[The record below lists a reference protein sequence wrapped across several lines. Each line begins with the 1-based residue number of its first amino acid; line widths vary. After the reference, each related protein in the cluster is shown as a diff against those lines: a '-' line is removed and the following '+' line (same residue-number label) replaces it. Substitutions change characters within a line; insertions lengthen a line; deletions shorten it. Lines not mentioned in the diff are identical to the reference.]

1 MRIAVLSPRTAL
13 TGGLPM
19 PVAELLGLSEL
30 NRTYERAISFNDG
43 SPFPYTALRA
53 LDVGID
59 VDDEEVAHI
68 PASGPTII
76 VANHPFGALDGLI
89 AGALAL
95 RRRSDVRVLAN
106 EWLYRVPEIQ
116 PWLLG
121 VDVFGDPK
129 RRHTNASS
137 LKLAL
142 RHLRS
147 GGLLIMFPAG
157 IVSHWQPEQLAVAD
171 PPWNR
176 IAASLA
182 RMSNAMVVPMFFDGS
197 NSWLFHAA
205 GLIHS
210 RLRTLLLPRELL
222 QKRASRVRVRIGR
235 CVCPKAM
242 SALPNDDAT
251 TGWLRLRTYDL
262 GQALRPTP
270 IAAPLPSV
278 PLIEA
283 VPPASI
289 TEELASLDS
298 SAVLVNQERYW
309 VYLADSRDIPRSL
322 TEIGRLRE
330 RTFREVGEGTGA
342 PLDLDRFDKQYQHLI
357 LFDHRNHC
365 IVGSYRIGFC
375 DQLTRQAGPS
385 GLYTNTLFY
394 FSPGFVR
401 TLGNTL
407 ELGRS
412 FVRSEYQ
419 KSPLALALL
428 WRGIGRVLVQNPR
441 YEQLM
446 GPVSI
451 SADYNDVSRR
461 LMVSFLESLDN
472 EKRRAKSVRA
482 RNRPRQR
489 LAASEQAQL
498 LTAGFG
504 VRQLGR
510 LIADADAKHQGI
522 PVLLE
527 RYLELGGRVLSLNVD
542 NAFGHCVDALVVVN
556 VPRVPELMLKRFMGP
571 DGLRSYL
578 GARTQGFALT
588 G

>member
-1 MRIAVLSPRTAL
+1 MRIAAFSPNTAL

-19 PVAELLGLSEL
+19 PVAELLGLGEL
-30 NRTYERAISFNDG
+30 GRTYTQALSYNDG
-43 SPFPYTALRA
+43 SSFPCTVLRA

-95 RRRSDVRVLAN
+95 RTRGDVRVLAN
-106 EWLYRVPEIQ
+106 EWLHRVPEIQ

-121 VDVFGDPK
+121 VDVFGAAK

-142 RHLRS
+142 RHLKS

-176 IAASLA
+176 VAATLA
-182 RMSNAMVVPMFFDGS
+182 RISQATVVPMFFEGS
-197 NSWLFHAA
+197 NSWFFHAA
-205 GLIHS
+205 GLIHPW
-210 RLRTLLLPRELL
+210 LRTILLPRELL
-222 QKRASRVRVRIGR
+222 QKRASRVRVRIGH
-235 CVCPKAM
+235 CILPNTI
-242 SALPNDDAT
+242 SALPSDDAR

-262 GQALRPTP
+262 QARTTTP
-270 IAAPLPSV
+270 IAEPAPSR
-278 PLIEA
+278 PLMEA
-283 VPPASI
+283 IRPASI
-289 TEELASLDS
+289 AEELATLDP
-298 SAVLVNQERYW
+298 SAVLVNQGQYR
-309 VYLADSRDIPRSL
+309 VYLAKSLDIPQSL
-322 TEIGRLRE
+322 LEIGRLRE
-330 RTFREVGEGTGA
+330 RTFREAGEGTGA
-342 PLDLDRFDKQYQHLI
+342 PLDLDRFDNQYLQLI
-357 LFDHRNHC
+357 LFDDRNQC
-365 IVGSYRIGFC
+365 IVGGYRIGFC
-375 DQLTRQAGPS
+375 DQLTDQSGPS
-385 GLYTNTLFY
+385 GIYTNTLFH

-401 TLGNTL
+401 SLGNTL

-428 WRGIGRVLVQNPR
+428 WRGIGQVLVQNPR

-472 EKRRAKSVRA
+472 EMWQAKSVRA
-482 RNRPRQR
+482 RNRPRER
-489 LAASEQAQL
+489 LAAREKAQL

-510 LIADADAKHQGI
+510 LVADADAKHQGI

-527 RYLELGGRVLSLNVD
+527 RYLELGGRVLSLNMD
-542 NAFGHCVDALVVVN
+542 SAFGHCVDALVVVD
-556 VPRVPELMLKRFMGP
+556 VPRVPALMLKRFMGP

-578 GARTQGFALT
+578 ATRVHGLDLAG
-588 G
+588 